1 MIRRLQ
7 SLYLS
12 IVFVAG
18 VGLTA
23 FFVVACFRGVIQHTA
38 PVQTTASMSAP
49 TERVTASSPV
59 IAPSVHGSPNPYG
72 TLDRDSM
79 FKPTPELVAL
89 AAQFMRPPAQQ
100 PDLKVVR
107 EENLEPAPEPVE
119 MAALNDATLRDS
131 ADSIPR
137 ATFTTASRDAL
148 GATREQHGSLRI
160 LQIGDS
166 HTAADLF
173 TGELRRQLQARYGD
187 GGAGYVDV
195 GQPHPG
201 VRSAALK
208 VSVSDGWTYNA
219 LQKSSD
225 ASRFYL
231 SGFDA
236 ETSRSGERLVFAS
249 PRAIPYDVIEI
260 EFVASPEGGTVDIAI
275 DDLPPIRRSLASS
288 RRERIVERLL
298 PDNSLPG
305 QISRLSVTT
314 TDGRRVIVSGVSI
327 VNRTYGV
334 SYSNVGFPGA
344 TIDIVNKYDPALFAS
359 ELQRMDPQI
368 VVLAFGTNEGFNDA
382 LDPDT
387 YRARYLNVIGMIRK
401 SLPMARII
409 VVGPADGNRL
419 PASCIKDTTSARCG
433 VARRAEH
440 GGCPWPTPP
449 KLQAVR
455 EVQRQIA
462 DEENIPFWDW
472 SSIMA
477 SKCGAH
483 AWYTATPRL
492 MAADHVHFTAE
503 GYKASAKAFAE
514 FLMPLVSPLRR
525 ENYAFSHH

>member
-1 MIRRLQ
+1 MRRLQ

-23 FFVVACFRGVIQHTA
+23 FFAVACFRGVVHHS
-38 PVQTTASMSAP
+38 ASVETSASNSP
-49 TERVTASSPV
+49 ASKLAAVSSPA
-59 IAPSVHGSPNPYG
+59 IPSSSKLAQSPFG
-72 TLDRDSM
+72 VLDRDAM
-79 FKPTPELVAL
+79 FRPTPELVAL
-89 AAQFMRPPAQQ
+89 AAQFMRPPARQ
-100 PDLKVVR
+100 PEEKVAR
-107 EENLEPAPEPVE
+107 EENREPAPEPVE
-119 MAALNDATLRDS
+119 TAALSDATLRDNS
-131 ADSIPR
+131 EAIPR

-148 GATREQHGSLRI
+148 GATREHHGSLRI

-208 VSVSDGWTYNA
+208 VSVSDGWSYNA
-219 LQKSSD
+219 LQKSGD

-249 PRAIPYDVIEI
+249 PRPIPYDVIEI
-260 EFVASPEGGTVDIAI
+260 EFVASPDGGTVDITI

-298 PDNSLPG
+298 PDNPLPG
-305 QISRLSVTT
+305 QISTLSITT
-314 TDGRRVIVSGVSI
+314 ADGRRVIVSGVSI

-344 TIDIVNKYDPALFAS
+344 TIDIVNKYDPALFVS
-359 ELQRMDPQI
+359 ELQRMNPQI

-382 LDPDT
+382 LDPEA
-387 YRARYLNVIGMIRK
+387 YRARYRNVIGMVRK
-401 SLPMARII
+401 SLPMARIV
-409 VVGPADGNRL
+409 VVGPADGNRI
-419 PASCIKDTTSARCG
+419 PASCIKDPGSARCG

-449 KLQAVR
+449 KLEAVR
-455 EVQRQIA
+455 QVQRQIA
-462 DEENIPFWDW
+462 EDENIPFWDW

-483 AWYTATPRL
+483 AWFTATPRL

-503 GYKASAKAFAE
+503 GYRASARAFAE

-525 ENYAFSHH
+525 ENYALSHH